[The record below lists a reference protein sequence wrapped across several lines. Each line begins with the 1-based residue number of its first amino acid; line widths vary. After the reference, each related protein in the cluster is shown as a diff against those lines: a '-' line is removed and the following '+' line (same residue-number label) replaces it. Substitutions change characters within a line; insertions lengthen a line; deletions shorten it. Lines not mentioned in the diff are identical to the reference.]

1 MIATMLFFENR
12 PVKSLTVSTETVL
25 SKIEISSG
33 GANII
38 SDNVL
43 EASEKGKIGLK
54 DYAD

>member
-1 MIATMLFFENR
+1 MAG
-12 PVKSLTVSTETVL
+12 V
-25 SKIEISSG
+25 EISSG